1 MHIQSNSETRV
12 KMLLNLTLILF
23 SLIVMFPPGKLLLTA
38 GDKVV
43 ISFDDAKLQ
52 EDNELRWT
60 HNKQRVYLKK
70 GSQIKLNKL
79 NVSEDGSLILETVQ
93 KDKSGEYKG
102 IIYDAEGNLIK
113 ETIQQLCVL
122 EPVPEPTV
130 MVECV
135 EKGVNLT
142 CSAVNNDEV
151 VVSWMKNGMK
161 ANVTHAVLH
170 VSSSELKS
178 GDNFSCT
185 VSNKISKKSAKNVEP
200 VCSDT
205 DMSEKRFLFGL
216 DLWWMLVILTGGGS
230 FLLILFIICLV
241 WVCRCCR
248 RNKRKAKLT
257 SSVNY
262 FQIHL

>member
-1 MHIQSNSETRV
+1 LSLVVS
-12 KMLLNLTLILF
+12 LNLTLTVNLSNISDF
-23 SLIVMFPPGKLLLTA
+23 IGTFVSSCIYKAV

-52 EDNELRWT
+52 EDNELRWI
-60 HNKQRVYLKK
+60 HNQRRVYWKK
-70 GSQIKLNKL
+70 GSQVKHSELNT
-79 NVSEDGSLILETVQ
+79 DQYGSLILENVQ
-93 KDKSGEYKG
+93 KDKSGEYRG
-102 IIYDAEGNLIK
+102 IIYDAEGKFIK
-113 ETIQQLCVL
+113 ETVQHLCVL
-122 EPVPEPTV
+122 EPVAEPIV
-130 MVECV
+130 LVECV
-135 EKGVNLT
+135 EKGVNLN
-142 CSAVNNDEV
+142 CSAVNNNEV
-151 VVSWMKNGMK
+151 VVSWMKNDMK

-170 VSSSELKS
+170 VTSSELKP

-185 VSNKISKKSAKNVEP
+185 VSNQISKKSAKNVEP

-230 FLLILFIICLV
+230 FLLILVIICLV
-241 WVCRCCR
+241 CVCRCCR
-248 RNKRKAKLT
+248 QNKRKAKRT